1 MRKSKVL
8 AVTLAAAMV
17 LSAATAQAGTTSA
30 PHPSATSSGT
40 PAWFWAVF
48 GCAGGIVFTAMIANW
63 QQKRQLTA
71 AEAAT
76 CGILF
81 WFTVPKPR

>member
-1 MRKSKVL
+1 MGKSKILAL
-8 AVTLAAAMV
+8 AV
-17 LSAATAQAGTTSA
+17 ATAMAFSSVTAQSGVAHVT
-30 PHPSATSSGT
+30 PSATGNGT

-48 GCAGGIVFTAMIANW
+48 GCAGGIVFTAFVANW

-76 CGILF
+76 CGLLF
-81 WFTVPKPR
+81 YVTRPR